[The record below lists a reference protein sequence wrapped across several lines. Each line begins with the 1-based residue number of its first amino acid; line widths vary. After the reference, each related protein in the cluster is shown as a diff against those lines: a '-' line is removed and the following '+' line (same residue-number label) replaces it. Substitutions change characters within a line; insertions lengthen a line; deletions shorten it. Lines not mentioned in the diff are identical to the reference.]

1 MRALVRGLVRAKQ
14 QVRGHISEWTSAPRS
29 TGDKTAGQS
38 TKTPDRS
45 AVPLRGVV
53 DRTTT
58 PDGEAAE
65 IRELIAEAKAAK
77 AAKEAERA
85 KKVTK

>member
-1 MRALVRGLVRAKQ
+1 MTDEPDNVIEYRPPRPMVDVRA
-14 QVRGHISEWTSAPRS
+14 
-29 TGDKTAGQS
+29 
-38 TKTPDRS
+38 
-45 AVPLRGVV
+45 
-53 DRTTT
+53 RT
-58 PDGEAAE
+58 AE

>member
-1 MRALVRGLVRAKQ
+1 
-14 QVRGHISEWTSAPRS
+14 
-29 TGDKTAGQS
+29 
-38 TKTPDRS
+38 
-45 AVPLRGVV
+45 VV

-58 PDGEAAE
+58 PDGEADE